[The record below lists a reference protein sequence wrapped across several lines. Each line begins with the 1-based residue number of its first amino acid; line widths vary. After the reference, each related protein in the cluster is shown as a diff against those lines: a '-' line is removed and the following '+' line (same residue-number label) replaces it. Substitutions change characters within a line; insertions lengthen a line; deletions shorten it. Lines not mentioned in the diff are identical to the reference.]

1 MSNILNLFRKKLR
14 KSSGS
19 KEVLTEVFRVKY
31 EHFKSL
37 LDSNSEMSKIISELE
52 EKLQGHEV
60 FGMSYVRS
68 QAARAVFHTLR
79 MIRSFDAL
87 SSNRFP
93 ALFTAFEEINSL
105 IKDELHTRKERS
117 ATGSELVLPYS
128 MVNKELVDTVGG
140 KNANLGEI
148 YNRVGLPVPE
158 GFAVSTT
165 AYELFLRENDLLD
178 EIAMKKMT
186 LDPNDPESVNSVSE
200 DIQRLIISASVP
212 APLQEAILSNY
223 DCMAQESARTGQ
235 APRIS
240 MRSSAIGEDS
250 ELSFAGQY
258 LSVLNVPREKIL
270 RTYTYIVASLFTPRA
285 ISYRLLKGIPDEH
298 AAMSVACIRMIDSVA
313 SGVMYSRHPFELR
326 DENVIISAVWGLGP
340 YAVDGKITPDS
351 YTVSRAGE
359 IIKKEVSRKNVKLV
373 SNPDGGLIEETV
385 PEGGQSAACLDDDRI
400 KTLARYA
407 LQLETHFG
415 SPQDIEWAL
424 DREGRLLI
432 LQSRPLCKGFQCQ
445 GEMARIPD
453 LPYPVLLDQ
462 GAIAS
467 PGVGCGKAFRIK
479 SEESIPDF
487 PDGAI
492 LVATQ
497 PSPKYMVIMPKARA
511 IVTDFGSVTGH
522 MASLA
527 REFQIP
533 TLLATEKATSVIQ
546 DGMEITV
553 DAFSGKVYEGVVP
566 ELLELQKKPAAY
578 MTGTP
583 VYENLQRVAALIT
596 PLRLFDPKSS
606 QFLPQNCKSLHDIMR
621 YVHELSYSEMFR
633 ISDLVSNNEGVAVKL
648 IAPIPLDLYLID
660 LGGGISGAPAN
671 ARKVSHE
678 RISSVP
684 FKALL
689 KGMLHKELIL
699 NRPRPIEFKG
709 FLSVMSEQMLNPHIG
724 SERFGDRSYAI
735 ISDKYLN
742 FSSRVGYH
750 YGVLDAYCGT
760 TLSKNY
766 ITFSFKGGA
775 ADDTRRNRRA
785 RAIALIL
792 ESLGMRV
799 EVTADRVDAKLQ
811 KLEASIITEKLDFI
825 GRLFQFTRQLDML
838 MTTEASVAAVAKAFV
853 EERYHF

>member
-1 MSNILNLFRKKLR
+1 MSSMLNLFRKKLR
-14 KSSGS
+14 GSSGS
-19 KEVLTEVFRVKY
+19 KEVLTEVFRTKY

-87 SSNRFP
+87 SNHKFP
-93 ALFTAFEEINSL
+93 ALITAFEEINSL
-105 IKDELHTRKERS
+105 IKDELLARKERS

-128 MVNKELVDTVGG
+128 RVNKELVDTVGG

-148 YNRVGLPVPE
+148 HNRVGLPVPD

-212 APLQEAILSNY
+212 ASLQEAILSNY
-223 DCMAQESARTGQ
+223 DDLAQKSPPAGQ
-235 APRIS
+235 PPRIS

-258 LSVLNVPREKIL
+258 LSVLNVPREQIL
-270 RTYTYIVASLFTPRA
+270 KTYTYIVASLFTPRA

-351 YTVSRAGE
+351 YTVNRAGE

-385 PEGGQSAACLDDDRI
+385 PEGGQFTACLDDDRI

-407 LQLETHFG
+407 LQLESHFG

-424 DREGRLLI
+424 DREGRLLV

-453 LPYPVLLDQ
+453 LNYPVLLDH

-467 PGVGCGKAFRIK
+467 PGVGCGKAFRIR

-566 ELLELQKKPAAY
+566 ELLELQKTPAAY
-578 MTGTP
+578 MMGTP
-583 VYENLQRVAALIT
+583 VYDNLQRVAALIT

-606 QFLPQNCKSLHDIMR
+606 QFVPENCKSLHDIMR
-621 YVHELSYSEMFR
+621 FVHELSYSEMFR
-633 ISDLVSNNEGVAVKL
+633 ISDLVSKNEGVAVKL

-660 LGGGISGAPAN
+660 LGGGISGASPG

-699 NRPRPIEFKG
+699 SRPRPIEFKG
-709 FLSVMSEQMLNPHIG
+709 FLSVMGEQMLNPHIG

-811 KLEASIITEKLDFI
+811 KLEAAIITEKLDLI

-838 MTTEASVAAVAKAFV
+838 MTTEASVAAVANAFL